1 MSNWQPVFPCTL
13 LREGEHMDK
22 ILCSKHEA
30 AEILGVSVRTIEN
43 LISKK
48 MLTSRRIGRRRMVP
62 YAACVQLARRDTPN
76 ITGHTENGSI
86 S

>member
-1 MSNWQPVFPCTL
+1 
-13 LREGEHMDK
+13 MDK
-22 ILCSKHEA
+22 ILCSKREA

-48 MLTSRRIGRRRMVP
+48 LLVSRQIGRRRMIP
-62 YAACVQLARRDTPN
+62 YAACLQLARRDTPV
-76 ITGHTENGSI
+76 ITGNDHHGNPI